1 MRQITGIKITEELS
15 QHTSVKNIALSNGY
29 YIDTF
34 RKLVEQV
41 AKLSYLNKDYLLFFR
56 GQSSDYKNK
65 AGRSTFYPTIYR
77 SEYLT
82 QQELDYRFDKL
93 YSASKI
99 LAELFKKHNIQGHH
113 ELRRKKL
120 IQWSILQH
128 YEVTETP
135 LIDVTQ
141 SIRVACSFAQINNKQ
156 NTAFIYVFGL
166 PYYTNRISINSEQ
179 DLINIRL
186 LSITPPQALRPY
198 FQEGFLVG
206 TTDITNDYEKK
217 EELDL
222 NNRLI
227 AKFEIPNSNSFWG
240 KSFARIPKNA
250 LYPKND
256 IIEKICKDISQDLE
270 NEVAPSNIG
279 TFLKMWSEIEQV
291 VFKRSRSYIREVHNI
306 RNAIQ
311 VLFKY
316 EEGNYDLYKK
326 LDHLRMFRNNLV
338 HKPTTISNDEL
349 NNNIQLLRS
358 LKKEMRHLITK
369 RST

>member
-1 MRQITGIKITEELS
+1 LTKEL
-15 QHTSVKNIALSNGY
+15 QKHTSTKKVAKDGGYFVK
-29 YIDTF
+29 TF
-34 RKLVEQV
+34 RELVEQV

-56 GQSSDYKNK
+56 GQSNDYKSK
-65 AGRSTFYPTIYR
+65 AGKSTFYPTIYR

-99 LAELFKKHNIQGHH
+99 LAELFKKHKIEGQY

-141 SIRVACSFAQINNKQ
+141 SIRVACSFAQLNNDQ
-156 NTAFIYVFGL
+156 DTAFIYVFGL

-206 TTDITNDYEKK
+206 TDDITNEYERK

-227 AKFEIPNSNSFWG
+227 AKYEIPNSNSFWG
-240 KSFARIPKNA
+240 RSFDRIPKNA
-250 LYPKND
+250 LYPIND
-256 IIEKICKDISQDLE
+256 TIEKICRDIGKDLKS
-270 NEVAPSNIG
+270 EVTPSNIG
-279 TFLKMWSEIEQV
+279 VFLKLWTDLEQIV
-291 VFKRSRSYIREVHNI
+291 LRRARGYIRDVHNV
-306 RNAIQ
+306 RNAIY

-316 EEGNYDLYKK
+316 EEEKYSLYKE
-326 LDHLRMFRNNLV
+326 LDALRIFRNNVV
-338 HKPTTISNDEL
+338 HKPTTISNEEL
-349 NNNIQLLRS
+349 NRNIQLLRKIKS
-358 LKKEMRHLITK
+358 EI
-369 RST
+369 

>member
-1 MRQITGIKITEELS
+1 MRPISGTILTEELKS
-15 QHTSVKNIALSNGY
+15 HTSTKDVSKNESY
-29 YIDTF
+29 FVSTF
-34 RKLVEQV
+34 RVLVEQV
-41 AKLSYLNKDYLLFFR
+41 AKLSYLNKDYLLFYR

-65 AGRSTFYPTIYR
+65 VGKSTFYPNIYR

-99 LAELFKKHNIQGHH
+99 LVKLFKKHKIDGRH
-113 ELRRKKL
+113 ELSRKKL

-128 YEVTETP
+128 YGVTETP

-141 SIRVACSFAQINNKQ
+141 SIRVACSFAQLDNNQ
-156 NTAFIYVFGL
+156 DTAFIYVFGL

-179 DLINIRL
+179 DLINVRL

-206 TTDITNDYEKK
+206 TDDITNEYERK

-227 AKFEIPNSNSFWG
+227 AKYEIPNTNSFWG
-240 KSFARIPKNA
+240 RSFDRIPKNA
-250 LYPKND
+250 LYP
-256 IIEKICKDISQDLE
+256 EKDTIKSICEEISHNLN

-279 TFLKMWSEIEQV
+279 VFLKIWAEIEQIIL
-291 VFKRSRSYIREVHNI
+291 KRARLYIREVHSA
-306 RNAIQ
+306 RNAIY
-311 VLFKY
+311 VLLKY
-316 EEGNYDLYKK
+316 EEEKYSIYKE
-326 LDHLRMFRNNLV
+326 LDYLRAFRNSVV
-338 HKPTTISNDEL
+338 HKPTEINNDKL
-349 NNNIQLLRS
+349 NRNIKVLRD
-358 LKKEMRHLITK
+358 LKKELG
-369 RST
+369 

>member
-1 MRQITGIKITEELS
+1 MRQIYGTLTEEIKR
-15 QHTSVKNIALSNGY
+15 HTSTKDVAADSGY
-29 YIDTF
+29 PVSTY
-34 RKLVEQV
+34 RELVEQV

-56 GQSSDYKNK
+56 GQANDYKNK
-65 AGRSTFYPTIYR
+65 AGKSTFYPTIYR
-77 SEYLT
+77 SDYLT

-99 LAELFKKHNIQGHH
+99 LAELFKKNKVEGQY
-113 ELRRKKL
+113 ELRRKKH

-135 LIDVTQ
+135 LIDITQ
-141 SIRVACSFAQINNKQ
+141 SIRVASSFAQLNNDQ
-156 NTAFIYVFGL
+156 DTAYIYVFGL
-166 PYYTNRISINSEQ
+166 PYFTNRISINSEH

-206 TTDITNDYEKK
+206 TEDITNEYERK

-227 AKFEIPNSNSFWG
+227 AKFEIQNSKLFWG
-240 KSFARIPKNA
+240 KSFDRIPKDA

-256 IIEKICKDISQDLE
+256 AIENICKNIASDLKTE
-270 NEVAPSNIG
+270 IAPSNIG
-279 TFLKMWSEIEQV
+279 VFLKLWSEVEQV
-291 VFKRSRSYIREVHNI
+291 VLRQARFYIRDIHNI
-306 RNAIQ
+306 RNALN

-316 EEGNYDLYKK
+316 EENRYGIFKEIDN
-326 LDHLRMFRNNLV
+326 LRIFRNNIV
-338 HKPTTISNDEL
+338 HKPMSISNEDL
-349 NNNIQLLRS
+349 NKNIEVLRN
-358 LKKEMRHLITK
+358 IK
-369 RST
+369 RGFS